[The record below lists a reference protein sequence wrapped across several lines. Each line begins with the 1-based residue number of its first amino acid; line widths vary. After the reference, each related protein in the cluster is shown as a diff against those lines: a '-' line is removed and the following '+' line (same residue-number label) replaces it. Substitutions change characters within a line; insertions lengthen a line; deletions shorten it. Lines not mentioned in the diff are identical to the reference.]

1 MLALTTVSAGFF
13 CISFAAIASCAP
25 RPWVMWNASA
35 SAPVGLYRIRE
46 AGSLTLG
53 ELVAVTPPSRL
64 ARFMAARHYL
74 PMGVPLMK
82 RVAALPGQRICR
94 SGSIITV
101 DGRPVATARARDS
114 IGRPLPQWR
123 GCHQIRAGD
132 LFLLNAAPDSL
143 DGRYFGPLPA
153 SGLMGTAQPLLTRG
167 APGQPLRWHS
177 LAAPAYAAAAQPEIT
192 K

>member
-1 MLALTTVSAGFF
+1 MLALTAVSAGFF
-13 CISFAAIASCAP
+13 CASFAAIASCAP

-64 ARFMAARHYL
+64 ARFLAARHYL

-82 RVAALPGQRICR
+82 RIAALPGQRICR

-153 SGLMGTAQPLLTRG
+153 SGLMGIAQPLLTRG
-167 APGQPLRWHS
+167 ALGQPLRWHGF
-177 LAAPAYAAAAQPEIT
+177 AAPAYAAAAQPEIT